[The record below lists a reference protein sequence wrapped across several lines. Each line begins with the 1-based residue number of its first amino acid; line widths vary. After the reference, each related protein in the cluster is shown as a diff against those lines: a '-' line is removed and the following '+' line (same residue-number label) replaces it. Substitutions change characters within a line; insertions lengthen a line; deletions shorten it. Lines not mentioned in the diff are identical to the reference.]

1 MTTNSEL
8 AFGIDLSRWN
18 TSADGKTKVNFD
30 TIAQHT
36 NPEVTFIAMRAGVS
50 WGYADPWF
58 AYYMSEARRINRVR
72 LAYHVLFPGENP
84 VTQMDNFFRILGDID
99 LTQVPLVLDLELDHG
114 QSPRRI
120 TDTAAKAI
128 NIITERTHQQ
138 PFIYSRASWINQ
150 FLIVSDLPPVY
161 WWLAQYRWP
170 RPYPLY
176 TPEYPS
182 PPTLPAGVT
191 TSMHSSSWTVHQTA
205 NRGASIGARAM
216 HYMDYNRWNGTKAD
230 LLAFIGQQ
238 PKTPIKCPIDN
249 QPCNRIFV

>member
-1 MTTNSEL
+1 MPNSNL

-18 TSADGKTKVNFD
+18 TSADGKTKVDFD
-30 TIAQHT
+30 TIAQHL
-36 NPEVTFIAMRAGVS
+36 PEVSFIAMRAGVS
-50 WGYADPWF
+50 WGYQDPWF
-58 AYYMSEARRINRVR
+58 VYYMGEAQRINRVR
-72 LAYHVLFPGENP
+72 MAYHVLFPGENP
-84 VTQMDNFFRILGDID
+84 ITQMDNFFRILGDID

-114 QSPRRI
+114 QSIRRI
-120 TDTAAKAI
+120 TDTTADAV
-128 NIITERTHQQ
+128 NIIIKRTRQK

-150 FLIVSDLPPVY
+150 FLIVSQLPPVY

-182 PPTLPAGVT
+182 PATLPAGVT
-191 TSMHSSSWTVHQTA
+191 NWTVHQTA
-205 NRGASIGARAM
+205 SRGASIGAKAM

-230 LLAFIGQQ
+230 LLAFVGQQ
-238 PKTPIKCPIDN
+238 PKQPITCPVDN